1 MPALHR
7 QTLRHAMLAVFL
19 LAAAC
24 SRPAPEPAP
33 ATPAPAAGPDLSLL
47 HVTLPAAGYEADRLV
62 PADNPITPEKVALG
76 MQLYFDKRLS
86 SDGTVSC
93 ATCHDPAK
101 HFADGRATSA
111 GIGGQTGNRNAPSVI
126 NSTYSYLQFWDG
138 RAASLEE
145 QALGPIAN
153 PIEMGFTHEAM
164 VTTLKA
170 IPAYEASFQKVFGR
184 PMSAPDVGRAIAA
197 FERTIISGDSA
208 WDRYNRGDRA
218 AMSESAQRGWTLFSG
233 KANCSQCHAGYTL
246 SDSDFHNIGVG
257 MKAPQPDPGRHKV
270 TGEDKDRGAFKTPPL
285 RDVQWTA
292 PYMHDGSVTTL
303 EEVIEL
309 YDRGGEPN
317 PWLDVKMK
325 PLRLTAQEKAD
336 LLAFMRALDGA
347 AVPTGLTAPP
357 LP

>member
-1 MPALHR
+1 MPNSCRPRLRLAL
-7 QTLRHAMLAVFL
+7 LAVL

-24 SRPAPEPAP
+24 SRPAPEPE
-33 ATPAPAAGPDLSLL
+33 AAAAVPPPDLSML
-47 HVTLPAAGYEADRLV
+47 HVGLPAEGYEQDRLV

-86 SDGTVSC
+86 ADGTVSC

-101 HFADGRATSA
+101 HFADGRRTSA
-111 GIGGQTGNRNAPSVI
+111 GIGGQTGNRNAPTVI
-126 NSTYSYLQFWDG
+126 NSTYSLLQFWDG

-145 QALGPIAN
+145 QALGPI
-153 PIEMGFTHEAM
+153 EMGFTHEAM
-164 VTTLKA
+164 VSALSA
-170 IPAYEASFQKVFGR
+170 IPAYEASFRKVFGR
-184 PMSAPDVGRAIAA
+184 PMSKEDVGRAIAA

-208 WDRYNRGDRA
+208 WDRYNRGDKA
-218 AMSESAQRGWTLFSG
+218 AMSDAAQRGWTLFSG

-257 MKAPQPDPGRHKV
+257 MKAAEPDLGRFKV
-270 TGEDKDRGAFKTPPL
+270 TGQEADRGAFKTPPL
-285 RDVQWTA
+285 RDVRFTA
-292 PYMHDGSVTTL
+292 PYMHDGSVATL

-317 PWLDVKMK
+317 PWLDAKMK
-325 PLRLTAQEKAD
+325 PLGLTAQEKAD
-336 LLAFMRALDGA
+336 LLAFMHALDGA
-347 AVPTGLTAPP
+347 AVPTALSAPP